1 MRHKSFWLFVIAAL
15 AVATPVFAQQ
25 TGSLSGVVVDSG
37 GKVVAGATVKITSDV
52 LPAARST
59 VTSESGMYSLLQ
71 LLPGKYTIEFEKSGV
86 GKTSRVAIVS
96 VSRDTQ
102 MDIILG
108 QQVSEAVTVSAAA
121 PRVDLKSTEVSFNYK
136 REFIQDLPLDRSYL
150 GLLQL
155 IPGVAENGGF
165 APNGGGS
172 RQDNVYMVDGVNIT
186 NPLFGY
192 LSTEINEL
200 DILELNAKRGAVSA
214 AAGRAQGFISNAVTK
229 SGTNRFAGGYR
240 FEAIPNQWIKSSTK
254 QVRSSTDRWVNA
266 VNFGGPLV
274 ENKLFFYGSAR
285 SFRSESVRAAN
296 TFGPLPDRK
305 EKTTELFGKV
315 TASLGNSVAVNV
327 GYRHRPTDI
336 DYAGIGANDSPA
348 VATNNEGTNRV
359 VNANVDWFVA
369 NRTTASVRYV
379 RMDEQ
384 SESVAVTDLGF
395 QPPFDPNNLAKM
407 GQVVVGGVTVGAN
420 NLLLNRQ
427 NYYRDMRWR
436 STLTG
441 VFPRPPRW
449 HARSRTGWT
458 GARRPHAQAAPRR
471 PRLRDAC
478 RS

>member
-1 MRHKSFWLFVIAAL
+1 MRHKSLCLFLIAAL
-15 AVATPVFAQQ
+15 ALATPVFAQQ

-71 LLPGKYTIEFEKSGV
+71 LLPGTYTIEFEKSGV

-102 MDIILG
+102 MDVILG
-108 QQVSEAVTVSAAA
+108 QQVSEAVTVSAMA
-121 PRVDLKSTEVSFNYK
+121 PRVDLKSSEVSFNYK

-240 FEAIPNQWIKSSTK
+240 FEAIPNQWIKSPSTAK
-254 QVRSSTDRWVNA
+254 HGQELRRIAGSTPSTSADRSCRTNCSSTDRRA
-266 VNFGGPLV
+266 RSGPTRCDPPTSSV
-274 ENKLFFYGSAR
+274 PFPIARKRRPSCSAR
-285 SFRSESVRAAN
+285 
-296 TFGPLPDRK
+296 
-305 EKTTELFGKV
+305 
-315 TASLGNSVAVNV
+315 
-327 GYRHRPTDI
+327 
-336 DYAGIGANDSPA
+336 
-348 VATNNEGTNRV
+348 
-359 VNANVDWFVA
+359 
-369 NRTTASVRYV
+369 
-379 RMDEQ
+379 
-384 SESVAVTDLGF
+384 
-395 QPPFDPNNLAKM
+395 
-407 GQVVVGGVTVGAN
+407 
-420 NLLLNRQ
+420 
-427 NYYRDMRWR
+427 
-436 STLTG
+436 
-441 VFPRPPRW
+441 
-449 HARSRTGWT
+449 
-458 GARRPHAQAAPRR
+458 
-471 PRLRDAC
+471 
-478 RS
+478 